1 MATGFHTASLRILVV
16 VATMTLAA
24 TPLLGQSSPAWPLPV
39 VTPTSTPTPEPA
51 DIAPAL
57 TPTPQPSAEPALPED
72 GSTPATNE
80 PTDGQPAGASDDE
93 VPKKD
98 QVTNPGDMAFTDYA
112 PFDLDEI
119 EPEPIRS
126 KWGTFVAA
134 TRGLSRYNLFD
145 GKVKFRLG
153 GSFMVDGTA
162 GSGDAT
168 FEESYGAID
177 SDLGFR
183 FGVLY
188 AVGRVKD
195 FNFSV
200 GLDFGADPG
209 IDSAWIEGA
218 TGGLE
223 VWGHYLGKLR
233 IGYVGE
239 PFSLERQGGFYDTT
253 FLERSLPVQAMA
265 PGYNIGTMV
274 HNSRS
279 DGRLSWA
286 AGLFSIGQNNEKNAS
301 TSRLSLT
308 GRITYLPVYRDEG
321 RRLIHVGLSVSSR
334 SPTGSDVRYHAR
346 PEARF
351 VDDLVDTGSFS
362 ASGQTLWGVEAATV
376 NGPMW
381 AAAEII
387 GSDNKAQSVGDP
399 NFRGG
404 YVQVGWFITGESR
417 PYQTNGGI
425 FGRVLPLTK
434 YGGGNPFTKRNGGA
448 WEVAGRISH
457 LDLDDG
463 LIEGGKLTDF
473 SAALNWYVNAAV
485 RVKLN
490 YIYARPRDRGS
501 ANIILL
507 RVQYNPW

>member
-1 MATGFHTASLRILVV
+1 MRMILGCHTSSLQVFAF

-24 TPLLGQSSPAWPLPV
+24 TPLMGQSSPTPPLPV
-39 VTPTSTPTPEPA
+39 VTPT
-51 DIAPAL
+51 
-57 TPTPQPSAEPALPED
+57 PTPQPSAAPTLPED
-72 GSTPATNE
+72 TPTPADNE
-80 PTDGQPAGASDDE
+80 SAGTQPAGASDDE

-98 QVTNPGDMAFTDYA
+98 QVTNPGDLAFTDYA
-112 PFDLDEI
+112 AFDLDAI

-134 TRGLSRYNLFD
+134 MRGLTRYSLFD

-162 GSGDAT
+162 GSGDTA
-168 FEESYGAID
+168 FDEAYGTID

-183 FGVLY
+183 YGVLF
-188 AVGRVKD
+188 AVGRVRD
-195 FNFSV
+195 FNVSV

-239 PFSLERQGGFYDTT
+239 PFSLERQGSFYDTT
-253 FLERSLPVQAMA
+253 FLERSLPVHVMA

-274 HNSRS
+274 HDSRR

-286 AGLFSIGQNNEKNAS
+286 AGLYSIGQTNEKNAS
-301 TSRLSLT
+301 NSRLSLT

-334 SPTGSDVRYHAR
+334 SPQGSDVRYRGR

-351 VDDLVDTGSFS
+351 VDVLVDTGSFS
-362 ASGQTLWGVEAATV
+362 ASSQTLWGVEAATV

-399 NFRGG
+399 NFWGG

-417 PYQTNGGI
+417 PYQTNGGT

-434 YGGGNPFTKRNGGA
+434 YRGGNPFKKRNGGA

-473 SAALNWYVNAAV
+473 SAALNWYLNATV

-490 YIYARPRDRGS
+490 YIHARPKDRGS
-501 ANIILL
+501 ANIFLL

>member
-1 MATGFHTASLRILVV
+1 MVSGFHTSSLRVLAI
-16 VATMTLAA
+16 VAALTLAA
-24 TPLLGQSSPAWPLPV
+24 TPLLGQSSPSQPLPV
-39 VTPTSTPTPEPA
+39 ETPTPTPETA
-51 DIAPAL
+51 ETAPAP
-57 TPTPQPSAEPALPED
+57 TPTPQPSGEPALPED
-72 GSTPATNE
+72 GSTPADNE
-80 PTDGQPAGASDDE
+80 SAGTQPAGASDDE

-126 KWGTFVAA
+126 KWGNFVAGM
-134 TRGLSRYNLFD
+134 RGLARYNLFD

-153 GSFMVDGTA
+153 GSFMVDATA
-162 GSGDAT
+162 GNGNAAFDEA
-168 FEESYGAID
+168 YGPID
-177 SDLGFR
+177 SGLGFR

-188 AVGRVKD
+188 AFGRVKD
-195 FNFSV
+195 FNVSV

-218 TGGLE
+218 KGGLE

-239 PFSLERQGGFYDTT
+239 PFSLERQGSLYNTT

-274 HNSRS
+274 HDSRR

-286 AGLFSIGQNNEKNAS
+286 AGLFSVGQTNEKNAS
-301 TSRLSLT
+301 NSRLSLT
-308 GRITYLPVYRDEG
+308 GRVSFLPVYRDEG
-321 RRLIHVGLSVSSR
+321 RKLIHIGLAVSSR
-334 SPTGSDVRYHAR
+334 SPTGSDIRYNAR

-351 VDDLVDTGSFS
+351 VDILVDTGNFG
-362 ASGQTLWGVEAATV
+362 ASHQTLWGVEAATV

-387 GSDNKAQSVGDP
+387 GSNTKAQSVGDP

-404 YVQVGWFITGESR
+404 YVQVGWFITGENR
-417 PYQTNGGI
+417 PYQTNGGT

-434 YGGGNPFTKRNGGA
+434 YGGGNPFKKRNGGA

-473 SAALNWYVNAAV
+473 SVALNWYVNATV

>member
-1 MATGFHTASLRILVV
+1 MRMVTGCYTSSLRVFAV
-16 VATMTLAA
+16 VAALTLAA
-24 TPLLGQSSPAWPLPV
+24 TPLMGQSSPTPPLPV
-39 VTPTSTPTPEPA
+39 ETPTPTPA
-51 DIAPAL
+51 P

-72 GSTPATNE
+72 DSTPADSE
-80 PTDGQPAGASDDE
+80 PAASQPAGASDGD

-126 KWGTFVAA
+126 KWGTFVAGM
-134 TRGLSRYNLFD
+134 RGLARYNLFD

-153 GSFMVDGTA
+153 GSFMLDGTA
-162 GSGDAT
+162 GNGDAAY
-168 FEESYGAID
+168 EEAYGPID
-177 SDLGFR
+177 SGMDFR

-195 FNFSV
+195 LNFSV

-218 TGGLE
+218 KGGLE

-239 PFSLERQGGFYDTT
+239 PFSLERQGSLYNTT

-265 PGYNIGTMV
+265 PGYTIGTKI
-274 HNSRS
+274 HNSRR
-279 DGRLSWA
+279 DGRISWA
-286 AGLFSIGQNNEKNAS
+286 AGLFSVGQTNEKNAS
-301 TSRLSLT
+301 NSRLSLT
-308 GRITYLPVYRDEG
+308 GRVSFLPVYHDEG
-321 RRLIHVGLSVSSR
+321 RKLIHVGLSVSSR
-334 SPTGSDVRYHAR
+334 SPTGSDIRYQAR

-351 VDDLVDTGSFS
+351 VDVLVDTGSFS
-362 ASGQTLWGVEAATV
+362 TSHLTLWGVEAATV
-376 NGPMW
+376 NGPIW

-387 GSDNKAQSVGDP
+387 GSDTKAQSVGDP

-425 FGRVLPLTK
+425 FGRLLPLTK
-434 YGGGNPFTKRNGGA
+434 YGGGNPFKKRNGGT

-473 SAALNWYVNAAV
+473 SAALNWYVNATV

-490 YIYARPRDRGS
+490 YIYARPKDRGA
-501 ANIILL
+501 ANITLL

>member
-1 MATGFHTASLRILVV
+1 
-16 VATMTLAA
+16 
-24 TPLLGQSSPAWPLPV
+24 
-39 VTPTSTPTPEPA
+39 
-51 DIAPAL
+51 
-57 TPTPQPSAEPALPED
+57 
-72 GSTPATNE
+72 
-80 PTDGQPAGASDDE
+80 
-93 VPKKD
+93 
-98 QVTNPGDMAFTDYA
+98 
-112 PFDLDEI
+112 
-119 EPEPIRS
+119 
-126 KWGTFVAA
+126 
-134 TRGLSRYNLFD
+134 
-145 GKVKFRLG
+145 
-153 GSFMVDGTA
+153 
-162 GSGDAT
+162 
-168 FEESYGAID
+168 
-177 SDLGFR
+177 LGFR

-195 FNFSV
+195 FNVSV

-218 TGGLE
+218 KGGLE

-253 FLERSLPVQAMA
+253 FLERSLPVQVMA

-274 HNSRS
+274 HDSRR

-308 GRITYLPVYRDEG
+308 GRVSFLPVYRDEG

-334 SPTGSDVRYHAR
+334 SPTGSDVRYHGR

-362 ASGQTLWGVEAATV
+362 ASHQTLWGVEAATV
-376 NGPMW
+376 NGPIW

-387 GSDNKAQSVGDP
+387 GSDTKAQSVGDP

-417 PYQTNGGI
+417 PYQTNGGT

-434 YGGGNPFTKRNGGA
+434 YGGGNPFKKRNGGA

>member
-1 MATGFHTASLRILVV
+1 
-16 VATMTLAA
+16 
-24 TPLLGQSSPAWPLPV
+24 
-39 VTPTSTPTPEPA
+39 
-51 DIAPAL
+51 
-57 TPTPQPSAEPALPED
+57 
-72 GSTPATNE
+72 
-80 PTDGQPAGASDDE
+80 